1 MESIVLIIFA
11 VGWTVL
17 SIYLFKNRERLN
29 VEYKGASPEVITTF
43 SVIVGI
49 FLFGTGII
57 GLWNADLS
65 KRVLEF
71 SDRLYQLS
79 EITGFL
85 LINVF
90 IFSML
95 IYGLIKILL
104 TIAQRRKDLTL
115 MGVRCEKKELAGFLG
130 AFGFFS
136 GLLII
141 YWIWVTRTN
150 RFEDFYMSN
159 FEYFFGS
166 L

>member
-43 SVIVGI
+43 SVIAGI

-65 KRVLEF
+65 KRVLEV

-115 MGVRCEKKELAGFLG
+115 MGVRCKKKSSRVSWAHSV
-130 AFGFFS
+130 FFPVS
-136 GLLII
+136 
-141 YWIWVTRTN
+141 
-150 RFEDFYMSN
+150 
-159 FEYFFGS
+159 
-166 L
+166 